1 MHLTDKPRILV
12 VDDEPDMCQILALQL
27 ARAGY
32 EVECV
37 GDPASALAKLSNES
51 FGLIIT
57 DLMMPGTSGLELL
70 RRIRGIE
77 HDIPVIILTGR
88 ESLHSAIVAAGLRV
102 GGYLIKGT
110 TSGSDLVEAIEH
122 ALSDSPSS

>member
-1 MHLTDKPRILV
+1 
-12 VDDEPDMCQILALQL
+12 MCQILALQL
-27 ARAGY
+27 TRAGY

-37 GDPASALAKLSNES
+37 GDAAPALDTLSNEP
-51 FGLIIT
+51 FDLVIT

-70 RRIRGIE
+70 RRIRRIAN
-77 HDIPVIILTGR
+77 DIPVIILTGR

-122 ALSDSPSS
+122 ALSASPSS